1 MIGFGHTRKR
11 VGKFLRHVTR
21 ARGGNIGLTF
31 ALLVTPLAIAIGTG
45 IDLAR
50 AYNVQTRLQA
60 NLDAS
65 LIAAVKSVSSLDN
78 EGLKQKISDWFV
90 ATGNLSAT
98 TYSIASVAV
107 DTSKQSVSAK
117 VTATVPTTFMQ
128 IAGIKTVPVA
138 ATSTAKGP
146 TTSYLQVYIVLDK
159 SASMLLPS
167 SQSDRTKFLSLLYD
181 NSYSDAAATKHNYV
195 KCEFACHEY
204 DGPYYKY
211 GGIIYNNIYD
221 IVKKYNNSNAAS
233 PITLRTDTAVAAA
246 QQVVSMAAK
255 ANASTNHIQVGLYY
269 LGSDL
274 FQSVAPTYSSSALT
288 KALTTDSYGL
298 TSATSQP
305 VSYFDVALA
314 TLTKLIG
321 SAGNGSSA
329 SSPLKLVLLL
339 TDGVESSRPWVTN
352 GTWGGW
358 DYYYSQ
364 TVKTP
369 KGGSGWNNVAPM
381 NPAWCSTMKTNGV
394 TIGVLNTEYL
404 SIDYDWGYVAT
415 LSRPMSS
422 ANWNTTYGGA
432 IRASVPSSTSKRDYL
447 QYALSDCATSSALF
461 LKASDQSEIQNGLSS
476 IFNQYLNSVR
486 LTN

>member
-1 MIGFGHTRKR
+1 M
-11 VGKFLRHVTR
+11 
-21 ARGGNIGLTF
+21 TF
-31 ALLVTPLAIAIGTG
+31 ALLVTPLVIAIGTG

-50 AYNVQTRLQA
+50 AYNVQTRIQA
-60 NLDAS
+60 DLDSS

-78 EGLKQKISDWFV
+78 NSLKQKVSDWFV
-90 ATGNLSAT
+90 ATGNLSAAN
-98 TYSIASVAV
+98 YSIASVAV
-107 DTSKQSVSAK
+107 DTSNQSVSAK
-117 VTATVPTTFMQ
+117 VTATVPTTFMR

-167 SQSDRTKFLSLLYD
+167 SQSDRTKFQNLLYN
-181 NSYSDAAATKHNYV
+181 NSYSDSSATKHNYV
-195 KCEFACHEY
+195 KCEFACHDF
-204 DGPYYKY
+204 DGPYFKY
-211 GGIIYNNIYD
+211 NGSIYNNIYD
-221 IVKKYNNSNAAS
+221 VVKSYNSSNASS

-255 ANASTNHIQVGLYY
+255 SNATTNHIQVGLYY
-269 LGSDL
+269 LGADL
-274 FQSVAPTYSSSALT
+274 YQSVAPTYSSSALT

-305 VSYFDVALA
+305 VSYFDIALA
-314 TLTKLIG
+314 TLTKLVG
-321 SAGNGSSA
+321 SAGNGGSA

-352 GTWGGW
+352 GTWGSWG
-358 DYYYSQ
+358 YYYSA
-364 TVKTP
+364 TTSTP
-369 KGGSGWNNVAPM
+369 QGGANWNNVAPM
-381 NPAWCSTMKTNGV
+381 NPGWCSSMKTNGV

-404 SIDYDWGYVAT
+404 AIDYDWGYVAT

-422 ANWNTTYGGA
+422 TNWTSTYGGVM
-432 IRASVPSSTSKRDYL
+432 RASVPASTSKRDYL
-447 QYALSDCATSSALF
+447 QYALSDCATSSSLF
-461 LKASDQSEIQNGLSS
+461 IKASDQNEIQNGLSS